1 MNELGKIIKQR
12 RVAAGLTLKELAA
25 ESDVS
30 SSYLGRLERGE
41 RSPSARVLG
50 KLARPLGF
58 GEAEML
64 TMAGLM
70 SPQSEAEA
78 TIGRLDPYVSSVLSQ
93 ETVETQRAVVAIL
106 SILKSIAKES
116 DYALDFTE
124 YAHRKY
130 PKLDEAI
137 ITMVK
142 DILDHPQGG
151 SSGLSPT

>member
-12 RVAAGLTLKELAA
+12 RVVAGLTLKELAA
-25 ESDVS
+25 ESGIS
-30 SSYLGRLERGE
+30 SSYLGRVERGE
-41 RSPSARVLG
+41 RFPSARVLG

-93 ETVETQRAVVAIL
+93 EPIEAQRAVVAIL
-106 SILKSIAKES
+106 SILKSIAKERS
-116 DYALDFTE
+116 DWKRE
-124 YAHRKY
+124 GR
-130 PKLDEAI
+130 
-137 ITMVK
+137 
-142 DILDHPQGG
+142 
-151 SSGLSPT
+151 